1 MKNVLMIVG
10 WFVVLAISAIGRGE
24 IAIPQ
29 MPDEETPSAHYNV
42 FINDKQIPVWTAKC
56 NKLQLGVLYSFA
68 YFDMDGPVEVRVEAA
83 EPFNEVVIRPQ
94 DYDIQ
99 PRTADTQIHFR
110 LEQPRKISI
119 EPYGMKNVLLL
130 FANPPQTKIPDRSD
144 KNVIFFGHGVH
155 RVPGD
160 VLQLKSGQTLYLAP
174 GAVLKAAVFA
184 ADANDI
190 TITGRGII
198 DGSDWPWI
206 KGPRGH
212 LLGLERCS
220 NVSIDGII
228 LRGSYGWT
236 LVPRECENVTVT
248 NLKIVNDRVQND
260 DGINPCNSRRI
271 AVSDCFIRTD
281 DDCMSIKGLRGGRRL
296 PSEDIT
302 IENMVFW
309 CSRARI
315 ILFAHES
322 QAEAMRRIRV
332 VNSRII
338 HYTMTP
344 FLMEPGEQMPLT
356 DVVIDGI
363 RINAVGKG
371 EIARLRPTVNQ
382 YMVLQKPGRI
392 ENIQFKNLDITTDN
406 PASVFFH
413 LEGADPEHMV
423 KQVSFENI
431 RINGKSA
438 GDVAAM
444 LRIHPF
450 VSGVSIDGTA
460 LPE

>member
-1 MKNVLMIVG
+1 
-10 WFVVLAISAIGRGE
+10 
-24 IAIPQ
+24 
-29 MPDEETPSAHYNV
+29 
-42 FINDKQIPVWTAKC
+42 
-56 NKLQLGVLYSFA
+56 
-68 YFDMDGPVEVRVEAA
+68 
-83 EPFNEVVIRPQ
+83 
-94 DYDIQ
+94 
-99 PRTADTQIHFR
+99 
-110 LEQPRKISI
+110 
-119 EPYGMKNVLLL
+119 
-130 FANPPQTKIPDRSD
+130 
-144 KNVIFFGHGVH
+144 
-155 RVPGD
+155 
-160 VLQLKSGQTLYLAP
+160 
-174 GAVLKAAVFA
+174 
-184 ADANDI
+184 
-190 TITGRGII
+190 
-198 DGSDWPWI
+198 
-206 KGPRGH
+206 
-212 LLGLERCS
+212 
-220 NVSIDGII
+220 
-228 LRGSYGWT
+228 
-236 LVPRECENVTVT
+236 
-248 NLKIVNDRVQND
+248 
-260 DGINPCNSRRI
+260 
-271 AVSDCFIRTD
+271 
-281 DDCMSIKGLRGGRRL
+281 MSIKGLRGGRRL

-450 VSGVSIDGTA
+450 VSGVSIDGCPAGIIEQCNNATGEKNQTCFIMLTVWA
-460 LPE
+460 LLQSLGNANQGVRDVSRFNFDWKFEPGDQNNACLKTLGDSQ